1 MLPCDL
7 DKTREIAFHAL
18 PPGQAARARELLHGL
33 DDIEA
38 NLGVDDKVLV
48 VRYNVMHYTLD
59 GLEAALV
66 EQGFH
71 LDNSLMQKLKRALAR
86 FCESVQRENV
96 AINAPDVKSQK
107 VFARVYEQQ
116 VHGDKD
122 ETPEEW
128 RAYK

>member
-7 DKTREIAFHAL
+7 HKSREIVFDGL
-18 PPGQAARARELLHGL
+18 PPGQAERASQLLHGL
-33 DDIEA
+33 DGIEA
-38 NLGVDDKVLV
+38 KVGAVPNVLI

-59 GLEAALV
+59 GLEAALMA
-66 EQGFH
+66 QGFH
-71 LDNSLMQKLKRALAR
+71 LDNSLLQKLKRALAR

-96 AINAPDVKSQK
+96 AINAPEVKSQK

-116 VHGDKD
+116 LHGDKD

-128 RAYK
+128 RAYR

>member
-7 DKTREIAFHAL
+7 DKIREIAFHSL
-18 PPGQAARARELLHGL
+18 PSGQADRARELLHGL
-33 DDIEA
+33 DGIEA
-38 NLGVDDKVLV
+38 YMGVSANVLIV
-48 VRYNVMHYTLD
+48 HYNVMHYTLD
-59 GLEAALV
+59 GLEGALV
-66 EQGFH
+66 AQGFH

-86 FCESVQRENV
+86 FCETVQRENV
-96 AINAPDVKSQK
+96 AINAPEVKSQK
-107 VFARVYEQQ
+107 VFARLYEQQ